1 MPSKNEPKPLNNLN
15 AIVAVC
21 DDWGIG
27 RAGDMVVVNRADMRH
42 FVRCTKGHTVIM
54 GRKTLESFPGARPLK
69 DRRNIVLTRDA
80 SFVRDGVE
88 VAHSV
93 EEALALLAPD
103 EEAWVI
109 GGAEVYRQMLP
120 LCSRAIVTKNHCIR
134 SADAF
139 FLDLDHDPS
148 WRVAE
153 TDGGYTI
160 AEGEGDAGVA
170 FGFVTYERA
179 ERKGDT
185 VASAVIDAAI
195 DLGAE
200 VVERIV
206 DAVF

>member
-1 MPSKNEPKPLNNLN
+1 MGCKLS
-15 AIVAVC
+15 AIVAVS

-27 RAGDMVVVNRADMRH
+27 YEGDMIVSNRADMRR
-42 FVRCTKGHTVIM
+42 FVELTSGHAVIM
-54 GRKTLESFPGARPLK
+54 GRKTLESLPGGRPLK
-69 DRRNIVLTRDA
+69 NRRNIVLTRDA
-80 SFVRDGVE
+80 AFVRDGIE
-88 VAHSV
+88 VVHSV

-120 LCSRAIVTKNHCIR
+120 VCSRAIVTKNHCIR
-134 SADAF
+134 PADAYF
-139 FLDLDHDPS
+139 PDLDHDAS
-148 WRVAE
+148 WRVAA

-160 AEGEGDAGVA
+160 AEGEGDAGIA
-170 FGFVTYERA
+170 YDFVTYERA

-185 VASAVIDAAI
+185 LASAVIDAAI